1 MEEGSRVWL
10 RSPKSEWG
18 WLPAKIVKKEVVP
31 KHRPKAK
38 IAAPPPPR
46 SLSSSSDSSPAVGG
60 GGWGDGVGGDDRPGQ
75 GDEEGGGQ
83 QQQHQQRSASEEEKK
98 KEEADDAADA
108 EADADADADTN
119 AADDE
124 PDDEP
129 EETTIELTLVDDFD
143 GLLREG
149 NNDGGGNALVGGGK
163 SPGRKGLVSSNN
175 NDNQRGSG
183 ICRGDSYYA
192 NASSFTEIVRIDSTA
207 GSAARGEEHPDV
219 KLRNTDDGGGQ
230 DDDLIGL
237 THLHEPA
244 ILHALRLRY
253 DADVIYTSTGP
264 ILLAINPFKVM
275 GGVYGTGLMELYRQG
290 GEEDGMRLVSSPAV
304 SPKNN
309 GGMTSPTWGGGG
321 VTSPKN
327 GGGGDASGDPGGD
340 ESFGR
345 KRLPPHVYQAADDAY
360 RAMMRGID
368 MAAWVKRG
376 GARGRRSSA
385 TRSSMSRSS
394 KSGEDT
400 KKALDLDNPNE
411 MPANQSI
418 LVSGESGAGKT
429 VTTKIVLNY
438 YAMLSRRSQ
447 ESAAA
452 AALAGTASPR
462 GRAAAP
468 WIAADDCG
476 GGGGGESIE
485 HQVLQSNPILEAF
498 GNARTIRNDNSSRF
512 GKYINIA
519 FTETGRLVR
528 ASVDT
533 YLLEKVRLLHQAP
546 GERNFHV
553 FYQFLEAAT
562 DDERE
567 ELMLSGYTYRDF
579 NLMNQS
585 STYDRRDGVSDAD
598 MHFEMVEAMGVMHFG
613 SETVRM
619 LMRLVV
625 AVLFAGNMTFSMRRT
640 ATYGDAAV
648 LDETEASTAVARL
661 LGVSFDNLASSLTS
675 KVIFARGDVIEKGLD
690 AGQAAKASEALIKS
704 IYGAGFDF
712 IAERINASINFGSG
726 GTGGGAPGLH
736 RGQSLDA
743 SAPIN
748 IIPQGGASIGVL
760 DIFGFE
766 TIESNSFEQFCI
778 NYTNE
783 TLQQQFNKFVF
794 KLEQQGTFSSA
805 REPIGTFTPGP
816 DGCLLT

>member
-18 WLPAKIVKKEVVP
+18 WLPAKIVKKVVVP

-46 SLSSSSDSSPAVGG
+46 SSSSSSDSSPAVGG
-60 GGWGDGVGGDDRPGQ
+60 GGGGGGGGDGGGGDDRPGQ
-75 GDEEGGGQ
+75 GEEEGGE
-83 QQQHQQRSASEEEKK
+83 QQHQQRSASEEEKK
-98 KEEADDAADA
+98 KEEADDAADPY
-108 EADADADADTN
+108 TN

-149 NNDGGGNALVGGGK
+149 NNDGVGNALVGGGGGGGGK
-163 SPGRKGLVSSNN
+163 SPGRKGLAGGN
-175 NDNQRGSG
+175 NDSQRGSG

-219 KLRNTDDGGGQ
+219 KLRNTDDGGGGGGGGGR

-290 GEEDGMRLVSSPAV
+290 GEDGMRLVSSPAA

-309 GGMTSPTWGGGG
+309 GGMASPKWGGGG
-321 VTSPKN
+321 ATTPKN
-327 GGGGDASGDPGGD
+327 GGGGAGGDPGVD
-340 ESFGR
+340 EPFGR

-368 MAAWVKRG
+368 MAAWVRRG

-394 KSGEDT
+394 KSGDEM
-400 KKALDLDNPNE
+400 KRALDLDDPNE

-447 ESAAA
+447 EGAAA
-452 AALAGTASPR
+452 AVAATAAGTASPR

-476 GGGGGESIE
+476 GRGEGESIE

-598 MHFEMVEAMGVMHFG
+598 MHAEMVEAMGVMHFG
-613 SETVRM
+613 SETVMM

-625 AVLFAGNMTFSMRRT
+625 AVLFAGNMTFSTRKT
-640 ATYGDAAV
+640 ETYGDAAV

-661 LGVSFDNLASSLTS
+661 LGVSFDNLAASLTS

-704 IYGAGFDF
+704 IYGAAFDF

-726 GTGGGAPGLH
+726 GTGGGH
-736 RGQSLDA
+736 RVFVAA
-743 SAPIN
+743 SRWTHPL
-748 IIPQGGASIGVL
+748 PSI
-760 DIFGFE
+760 
-766 TIESNSFEQFCI
+766 
-778 NYTNE
+778 
-783 TLQQQFNKFVF
+783 
-794 KLEQQGTFSSA
+794 
-805 REPIGTFTPGP
+805 
-816 DGCLLT
+816 

>member
-1 MEEGSRVWL
+1 MWL

-60 GGWGDGVGGDDRPGQ
+60 GGGGGGDGVGGDDRPGQ
-75 GDEEGGGQ
+75 GEEEGGE
-83 QQQHQQRSASEEEKK
+83 QQHQQRSASEEEKK
-98 KEEADDAADA
+98 KEEADDAAD
-108 EADADADADTN
+108 
-119 AADDE
+119 DE
-124 PDDEP
+124 PDVEP

-149 NNDGGGNALVGGGK
+149 NNDGGGSALVGGGGGGGGGK
-163 SPGRKGLVSSNN
+163 SSGRKGLVNNN
-175 NDNQRGSG
+175 NDIPRGSG

-219 KLRNTDDGGGQ
+219 KLRNTDDGGGGVGGVQ

-275 GGVYGTGLMELYRQG
+275 GGVYGTGLMDLYRQG
-290 GEEDGMRLVSSPAV
+290 GEDGMRMVSSPAV

-309 GGMTSPTWGGGG
+309 GGMTSPKWGGGG
-321 VTSPKN
+321 VTSRKN
-327 GGGGDASGDPGGD
+327 GGGGCGAGGDPGGD

-376 GARGRRSSA
+376 GVRGRRSSA

-394 KSGEDT
+394 KSVEET
-400 KKALDLDNPNE
+400 KKVLDLDDPNE

-447 ESAAA
+447 EGAAA
-452 AALAGTASPR
+452 AAATAAVGTASPR

-476 GGGGGESIE
+476 GRGGGESIE

-598 MHFEMVEAMGVMHFG
+598 MHAEMVEAMGVMHFG
-613 SETVRM
+613 SDTVRM

-640 ATYGDAAV
+640 AAYGDAAV

-661 LGVSFDNLASSLTS
+661 LGVSFDNLAASLTS

-704 IYGAGFDF
+704 IYGAAFDF

-766 TIESNSFEQFCI
+766 TFESNSFEQFCI

-805 REPIGTFTPGP
+805 REPIVTSSLPRRICTNLI
-816 DGCLLT
+816 DTNA